1 MNCDGNWIEEEEEE
15 VMLVEVYWNN
25 TSLLC
30 LPINIMI
37 CYAYLFCILCIHS
50 FVNILSIYM
59 LFKIAIA
66 QEVGICVRVGV
77 CMCVVS
83 PWLLT
88 TIGNNFMWHNMDP
101 I

>member
-1 MNCDGNWIEEEEEE
+1 
-15 VMLVEVYWNN
+15 
-25 TSLLC
+25 
-30 LPINIMI
+30 
-37 CYAYLFCILCIHS
+37 
-50 FVNILSIYM
+50 M